1 MLIAFLVFVLIYLL
15 SVDGREPRSSHT
27 RAVRLKYLQEQL
39 RALYERSHREQRSY
53 LGQAILVSNRIK
65 EEFPEYDWSSH
76 TILLKHIAEP
86 FKSRMEPLFGDG
98 QRA

>member
-1 MLIAFLVFVLIYLL
+1 MMIAVLLLLLVCLL
-15 SVDGREPRSSHT
+15 SVDRREPRSSHT

-86 FKSRMEPLFGDG
+86 FKSRMEPLLGDG